1 MSSGR
6 TGSGPE
12 MLAYSFRPNVRNAK
26 GGHRQQSPL
35 LFSLREP
42 SLTKGGDDLVP
53 PFNVARQE
61 HPGPAVNPV
70 GKHPVRGSGC
80 FVSRRQVSSFN
91 RRIFIR
97 TNLSSKR

>member
-61 HPGPAVNPV
+61 HPGRRLTLLANTLYV
-70 GKHPVRGSGC
+70 GRV
-80 FVSRRQVSSFN
+80 V
-91 RRIFIR
+91 
-97 TNLSSKR
+97 T